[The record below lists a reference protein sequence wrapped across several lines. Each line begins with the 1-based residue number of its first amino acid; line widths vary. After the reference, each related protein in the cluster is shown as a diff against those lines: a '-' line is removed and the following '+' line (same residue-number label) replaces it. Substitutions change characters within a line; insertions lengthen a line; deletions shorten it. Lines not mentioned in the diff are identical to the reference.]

1 MIDKRKSPR
10 KFDEE
15 FKNSIVKLYENDK
28 SQNSLAKEYGLA
40 VSIIV
45 RWVKQF
51 SEVKFDDGSILTARQ
66 IQQLQKRNMQ
76 L

>member
-45 RWVKQF
+45 RWIKQF

>member
-1 MIDKRKSPR
+1 IDKRKSPR

-45 RWVKQF
+45 RWIKQF